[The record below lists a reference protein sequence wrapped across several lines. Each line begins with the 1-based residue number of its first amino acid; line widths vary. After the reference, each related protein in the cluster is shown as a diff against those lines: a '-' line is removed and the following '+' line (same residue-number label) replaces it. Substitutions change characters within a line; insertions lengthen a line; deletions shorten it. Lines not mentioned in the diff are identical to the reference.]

1 MQKPH
6 WTRKRRM
13 ACVAGGGRVRSGGRG
28 GQAVQGS
35 GLWLKRPGRACDV
48 KALSVGG
55 GLWGAGGSEAGT
67 LDADVSMLSPSGGR
81 LAGPE
86 KSRVLPERSSSSPC
100 PSPSP
105 RLPPQA
111 RGQWAGAGQAI
122 PSLRAASPSVPCGSS
137 PHAAAPAPV
146 PLINVTICSST
157 ETLPSFSLTS
167 DTRLGD
173 IPPVGCAL
181 RASSAAPRFPR
192 GAHMGCFGFFKKA
205 HRLPSSRFT
214 RRGESGLGIRQSA
227 EGFFVFFFF
236 WARAQVLYWLGLR
249 AFRQRVEPRVTRS
262 SRSTA
267 AHAVQAAPGL
277 VFWVLD
283 TELGSAKAPSS
294 VEVGDV
300 CTGWHRAWRM
310 TKSNDCSFNDAITVA
325 LIALNGILIALRVG
339 SREVCLQT

>member
-1 MQKPH
+1 M
-6 WTRKRRM
+6 
-13 ACVAGGGRVRSGGRG
+13 
-28 GQAVQGS
+28 
-35 GLWLKRPGRACDV
+35 
-48 KALSVGG
+48 
-55 GLWGAGGSEAGT
+55 WGAGGSEAGT

-122 PSLRAASPSVPCGSS
+122 PSLRAASPSVPWGSS

-227 EGFFVFFFF
+227 EGFCVFFLASGTSALLAGAPCFQTKGGAEGDTLEPF
-236 WARAQVLYWLGLR
+236 HSSPRCPGSSGLGL
-249 AFRQRVEPRVTRS
+249 
-262 SRSTA
+262 
-267 AHAVQAAPGL
+267 
-277 VFWVLD
+277 
-283 TELGSAKAPSS
+283 LGF
-294 VEVGDV
+294 GY
-300 CTGWHRAWRM
+300 
-310 TKSNDCSFNDAITVA
+310 
-325 LIALNGILIALRVG
+325 
-339 SREVCLQT
+339 

>member
-1 MQKPH
+1 MQKPL

-35 GLWLKRPGRACDV
+35 GLWLKRLGRACDV
-48 KALSVGG
+48 RALSVRG

-67 LDADVSMLSPSGGR
+67 LNADVSLLSPSGGR

-86 KSRVLPERSSSSPC
+86 RSRVLPARSSSSPC

-105 RLPPQA
+105 RLPPQV
-111 RGQWAGAGQAI
+111 RGQWAGAGHAL

-146 PLINVTICSST
+146 PLINLTICSSA

-173 IPPVGCAL
+173 IPPVGCVL
-181 RASSAAPRFPR
+181 RASSAAPCFPH

-227 EGFFVFFFF
+227 EGFFCFFFF
-236 WARAQVLYWLGLR
+236 GLRHKCSSGWGSVLSDKGVELRVDTLEPFHSSPCCPGSSGLGL
-249 AFRQRVEPRVTRS
+249 
-262 SRSTA
+262 
-267 AHAVQAAPGL
+267 
-277 VFWVLD
+277 
-283 TELGSAKAPSS
+283 LGF
-294 VEVGDV
+294 EY
-300 CTGWHRAWRM
+300 
-310 TKSNDCSFNDAITVA
+310 
-325 LIALNGILIALRVG
+325 
-339 SREVCLQT
+339 